1 MLGCVSFCKS
11 KFINLKFLQFIT
23 ASNQK
28 LMWRSVVDTISVVWV
43 PLLTLVTFWPICETI
58 QPEWVHVSTEF
69 SDGILLWTDRR
80 ALFHDLSS
88 WFDLMGDWWLV
99 DGGAIS
105 SMEISYLTALP
116 TPCRSPW
123 LALLLGTSWLVD
135 QQVPQSY
142 RFHNR
147 GHFTSFP
154 TETVRVTTPVV
165 RGWALVT
172 Q

>member
-58 QPEWVHVSTEF
+58 QPEWCMYQQNFLKEFYFELIGVHCF
-69 SDGILLWTDRR
+69 MICLL
-80 ALFHDLSS
+80 
-88 WFDLMGDWWLV
+88 DLMGDWWLV

-123 LALLLGTSWLVD
+123 LALLLRTSWFVD
-135 QQVPQSY
+135 QQSSEVINSTT
-142 RFHNR
+142 
-147 GHFTSFP
+147 GGALLAFP
-154 TETVRVTTPVV
+154 RK
-165 RGWALVT
+165 
-172 Q
+172 